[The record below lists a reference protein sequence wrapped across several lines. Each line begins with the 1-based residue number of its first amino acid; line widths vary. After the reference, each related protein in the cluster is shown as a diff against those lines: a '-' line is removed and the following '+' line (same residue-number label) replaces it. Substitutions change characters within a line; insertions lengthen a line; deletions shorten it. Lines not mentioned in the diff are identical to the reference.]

1 VLTPDPTNEPLNV
14 ILSPH
19 FDDAVL
25 SLGGLIATAPERSI
39 VVTVFAGTP
48 AEGAVGRWD
57 RRSGFKTASEAI
69 RARALENKT
78 ALASLGVLPS
88 GIVDLDFLDRQY
100 RPESEIV
107 IGSLQAAIGETVR
120 QIAESHGAPVNVFSP
135 ASPWHPDHR
144 LVTDAVVA
152 LWRTRALHGA
162 GMLLYQ
168 DQPYAYLELRRRT
181 LAPLRFASFDAG
193 NARGVPAQPHWL
205 EFDDAAAAKKRR
217 AIGHYRSQFPL
228 VRPLLRKMIEDF
240 SRHQT
245 RKAGLASRHAE
256 LAYRL
261 DAPLHS

>member
-1 VLTPDPTNEPLNV
+1 MLTPDPRDEPLNI

-25 SLGGLIATAPERSI
+25 SLGGLIATAPGRSI

-48 AEGAVGRWD
+48 AEGVVGRWD
-57 RRSGFKTASEAI
+57 RRSGFKTASEAM
-69 RARALENKT
+69 RARALENEA
-78 ALASLGVLPS
+78 ALASLGVLAD

-100 RPESEIV
+100 RLDSETAA
-107 IGSLQAAIGETVR
+107 GGLQAAIGETVR
-120 QIAESHGAPVNVFSP
+120 QIVERGGAPVKVFSP

-152 LWRTRALHGA
+152 LWKKRALHDA
-162 GMLLYQ
+162 QILLYQ

-193 NARGVPAQPHWL
+193 NARRVPARPHWL
-205 EFDDAAAAKKRR
+205 EFDDTAAAKKRR
-217 AIGHYRSQFPL
+217 AIGHYRSQFRL
-228 VRPLLRKMIEDF
+228 TRRLLIKMIDDF
-240 SRHQT
+240 SRHQA
-245 RKAGLASRHAE
+245 RRAGLVSHHAE

-261 DAPLHS
+261 DSLPHS